1 MAAVQRLPESLE
13 REVCLGYFDNEP
25 MSCRKRNVVERAV
38 NKLRGT
44 RAVAT
49 RYDKRD
55 FVYRGNIDVAA
66 IRIWLRD
73 PSQPDY
79 GTRPSGN
86 SELQRPRLSKP
97 DGHSRPLTRRSRG
110 HHSRIRVGR
119 VEVVSCRSLDDGE
132 PSSEAR
138 PATTPARLRWAS
150 ISQVSAPSE
159 N

>member
-13 REVCLGYFDNEP
+13 REVCFLGYFDNEP

-38 NKLRGT
+38 NKARGT

-66 IRIWLRD
+66 IRIWLGD
-73 PSQPDY
+73 PPNPIY

-86 SELQRPRLSKP
+86 SEAQRPRLSKP
-97 DGHSRPLTRRSRG
+97 DGHSRRLTRRSRG
-110 HHSRIRVGR
+110 HHSRIRVGTR
-119 VEVVSCRSLDDGE
+119 GGRQLRSSRRRRTE
-132 PSSEAR
+132 F
-138 PATTPARLRWAS
+138 
-150 ISQVSAPSE
+150 
-159 N
+159 